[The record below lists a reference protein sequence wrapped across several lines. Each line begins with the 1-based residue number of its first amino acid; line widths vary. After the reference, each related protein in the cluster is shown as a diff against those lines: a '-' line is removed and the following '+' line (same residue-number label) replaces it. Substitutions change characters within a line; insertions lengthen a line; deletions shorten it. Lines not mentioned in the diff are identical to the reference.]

1 MAMEKLQVGFLETSD
16 CTEPLYC
23 LTLRSASPCPSDWIY
38 SLLRNTAADSDMGR
52 QEYLTRGGLAQGKGT
67 VFEVG
72 CVWLL
77 IPRPFLE

>member
-1 MAMEKLQVGFLETSD
+1 MLDFLRR
-16 CTEPLYC
+16 
-23 LTLRSASPCPSDWIY
+23 LTALSPYAASPCLSDWIY
-38 SLLRNTAADSDMGR
+38 SLLRNTAVDSDMGQ